1 MIKSFLFE
9 NFKSYEKARLELE
22 ELTILI
28 GTNSAGKTN
37 AIEGIKILS
46 EISTGRDFSV
56 ILDGSK
62 NVDSEIR
69 GGSKGCCKLNTT
81 YFTLGCI
88 VDVDLDK
95 DIEYRITIKVG
106 DRVYV
111 EEESLYIINQ
121 DSTKE
126 LIFKTKRGNKDS
138 GDIKV
143 QYNNHKKGK
152 NPDLTCIRYSA
163 VLPQMVSKLPI
174 DNEVYKKYAE
184 YINMV
189 VDNLR
194 NILFLNP
201 VPNDMRDYS
210 RITDNELRPN
220 ADNLSSVLYS
230 ICQDYDYKMKL
241 LSIIKKLPENDV
253 EGIDFIKT
261 QIGDV
266 MFRIKEEFGNRSNI
280 MEAKRLSDG
289 TIRCLAVIASILS
302 QNKGSIV
309 VIEEVDNGIHPSR
322 AKSLID
328 SISELGKDRG
338 VDVIITTHNSALLN
352 SVSREDIKGVSICYR
367 DEESGASKCLP
378 FLDINRYPNLLAR
391 GNLGDLVI
399 NEEILNEIKSHKN
412 KNKDLSWLEE

>member
-1 MIKSFLFE
+1 MIKSFIFE
-9 NFKSYEKARLELE
+9 NFKSYEKAKLELE
-22 ELTILI
+22 DLTILI
-28 GTNSAGKTN
+28 GTNAAGKTN
-37 AIEGIKILS
+37 AIEGMKILS

-81 YFTLGCI
+81 YFTLGCVI
-88 VDVDLDK
+88 DIDLDK
-95 DIEYRITIKVG
+95 DIEYKITIKVG
-106 DRVYV
+106 ERVYV
-111 EEESLYIINQ
+111 DEESLYIIHK
-121 DSTKE
+121 DSDKE
-126 LIFKTKRGNKDS
+126 LIFKTKKAKKDS

-143 QYNNHKKGK
+143 EYNNAKRGK

-163 VLPQMVSKLPI
+163 VLPQMVSKLPV
-174 DNEVYKKYAE
+174 DNDIYKTYVE

-201 VPNDMRDYS
+201 IPSAMRGYS
-210 RITDNELRPN
+210 RITDNDLRPN

-230 ICQDYDYKMKL
+230 ICQNDNYKNKL
-241 LSIIKKLPENDV
+241 LEIIKKLPENDV
-253 EGIDFIKT
+253 VGIDFIKT
-261 QIGDV
+261 PIGDV
-266 MFRIKEEFGNRSNI
+266 MFSIKEKFGARSNT

-302 QNKGSIV
+302 QDKGSTV

-328 SISELGKDRG
+328 AISELGKDKG

-352 SVSREDIKGVSICYR
+352 SVSKEDIKGVSICYR
-367 DEESGASKCLP
+367 DEESGSSKCLP
-378 FLDINRYPNLLAR
+378 FLDIDRYPNLLAR

-399 NEEILNEIKSHKN
+399 NEEILNEIKSHKTA
-412 KNKDLSWLEE
+412 NKDLSWMEE